1 MSDNTK
7 FQRAWV
13 NAPLAAFIPKAAAF
27 YFFNEGL
34 VAAEPPQDQRLYI
47 ESLRKQLRG
56 VNRRLR
62 ELEDSK
68 PLDGLPL

>member
-7 FQRAWV
+7 FDRAWAK
-13 NAPLAAFIPKAAAF
+13 APLPQSIPRAAAF

-34 VAAEPPQDQRLYI
+34 IAAEPPEDQRLYI

-56 VNRRLR
+56 VNRRLL
-62 ELEDSK
+62 ELEELKAS
-68 PLDGLPL
+68 